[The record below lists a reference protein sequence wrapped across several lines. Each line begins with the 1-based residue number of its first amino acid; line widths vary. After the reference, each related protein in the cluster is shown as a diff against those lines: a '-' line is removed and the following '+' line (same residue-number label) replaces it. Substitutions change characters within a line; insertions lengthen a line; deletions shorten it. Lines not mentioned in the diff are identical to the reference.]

1 MSEPVC
7 GAICVRRPHRHG
19 DHENA
24 AGDRWPSYE
33 GENTEMLTLTTDD
46 MRGLLASQVTEP
58 VLYVAR
64 DETTGE
70 PVRLEV
76 GPQAYAPDGD
86 IVIRQHE
93 LVYALGGPNHPDGV
107 TQDALEHLIEFFQA
121 EIDAMEEAAEP
132 DGIYNGEV
140 R

>member
-1 MSEPVC
+1 
-7 GAICVRRPHRHG
+7 
-19 DHENA
+19 
-24 AGDRWPSYE
+24 
-33 GENTEMLTLTTDD
+33 MLTLTTDD
-46 MRGLLASQVTEP
+46 LRGLLASEATEP

-70 PVRLEV
+70 PVQLEV
-76 GPQAYAPDGD
+76 GPKAHAAQEND
-86 IVIRQHE
+86 IVVRKHE
-93 LVYALGGPNHPDGV
+93 LVYALGGPDHPDGV
-107 TQDALEHLIEFFQA
+107 TQDALEHLIGYFQA